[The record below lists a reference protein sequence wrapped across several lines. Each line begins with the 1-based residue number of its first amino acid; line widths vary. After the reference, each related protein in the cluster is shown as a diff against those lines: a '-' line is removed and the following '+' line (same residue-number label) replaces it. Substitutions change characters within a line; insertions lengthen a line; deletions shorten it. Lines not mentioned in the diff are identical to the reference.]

1 MAEKSKNREDLLK
14 EIAALRQENAKLE
27 DMDRRR
33 LSSRLLSVQE
43 EERKKI
49 ARELHDGIGQ
59 TLSAIKF
66 IIESTLQ
73 KLTMPS
79 PSPHSQYL
87 ETVLPLIQN
96 AIEEVRKIQT
106 DLRPPSLDDL
116 GILATLSWFC
126 REYQK
131 IYSGICVEREI
142 EIGEDEVPDPLKT
155 VIYRV
160 LQEAANNIAKHSE
173 ATRVRLSLR
182 KKDEGIELVIEDNGQ
197 GFDPREILSGERDR
211 RGFGLASMRE
221 RTEFSGGSFSVE
233 SKKGSG
239 TRVRALWKIKNA
251 GNQTSDKKNAPF
263 EA

>member
-1 MAEKSKNREDLLK
+1 MAEKRKKKEALLR
-14 EIAALRQENAKLE
+14 EIAALRREN
-27 DMDRRR
+27 DRLKALDHRR

-66 IIESTLQ
+66 IMESTLN
-73 KLTMPS
+73 KIPPTS
-79 PSPHSQYL
+79 PSPQYL

-96 AIEEVRKIQT
+96 AIEEVRRIQT

-131 IYSGICVEREI
+131 IYSGIRVDREI
-142 EIGEDEVPDPLKT
+142 EIGEQEVPDSLKT

-182 KKDEGIELVIEDNGQ
+182 KKEEGIELVIEDNGK

-221 RTEFSGGSFSVE
+221 RTEFSGGSFSIE
-233 SKKGSG
+233 SKEGSG
-239 TRVRALWKIKNA
+239 TRVRALWKINNPE
-251 GNQTSDKKNAPF
+251 NQTSDPRHQTSD
-263 EA
+263 